1 MRGLR
6 GSGRREPAGSR
17 GIGAGDPKHRFRG
30 FWRPSVEKR
39 SARDLS
45 CWGDSPRG
53 TAWGARRG
61 PGAREGGK
69 REGNS
74 LAAKRAPC
82 ERSPCVCVCVCVC
95 ARARVCV
102 CLCVCLISS
111 VCRCR
116 AQRDAGEK
124 EEEARG
130 ELSLILRRLQVGP
143 RRAAGCGRPGRGRRP
158 AGAHT
163 LRPPA
168 SHHAS
173 GFESAAGGW

>member
-1 MRGLR
+1 MRAL
-6 GSGRREPAGSR
+6 
-17 GIGAGDPKHRFRG
+17 
-30 FWRPSVEKR
+30 
-39 SARDLS
+39 
-45 CWGDSPRG
+45 
-53 TAWGARRG
+53 T
-61 PGAREGGK
+61 
-69 REGNS
+69 
-74 LAAKRAPC
+74 
-82 ERSPCVCVCVCVC
+82 VCVCVCVC

-163 LRPPA
+163 QKYKVHNRLL
-168 SHHAS
+168 
-173 GFESAAGGW
+173 